1 MDIKKGQVSVTTE
14 NIFPIIRQWLYQDK
28 DIFVRELV
36 SNAADALAKFSRLQ
50 LMGKAEQDSEEELK
64 IELTLDLK
72 AGTLSIADNGIGMT
86 FSEIEKYINQIAYSG
101 MVDFAERFK
110 DEASE
115 GGAFIG
121 HFGLGFYS
129 SFMVSDV
136 VRIDS
141 KSYQAEPA
149 AFWQS
154 EDGIDYE
161 MGRSDKE
168 TRGTTITLTLS
179 EEAKAEFD
187 EFTLRRIFDKFL
199 GFMAWPIY
207 FQVIR
212 EDKDS
217 ETDAKTDATKDKDSD
232 DASEQL
238 EPIND
243 PNPLWK
249 RQPSDISDEEYKA
262 FYKKVFK
269 DPQDPLFWIHLNMD
283 YPFRLQGILFFPKT
297 DNVYEALDGRIKIY
311 YNQVFVADNIKEI
324 IPDFLFL
331 LRGTLDAPD
340 LPLNVSRS
348 FLQNDTYVNKLS
360 GHIIRKVADKLTALA
375 KDDFE
380 TYCTYWKD
388 IALFVKYGMMKE
400 DRFYDRATSALIFE
414 TTEQTFKKLDDLGEG
429 EIFYTPGKNQLTAY
443 VDRAVKDKKM
453 VVVMDHEIDNQ
464 FMSFLEYK
472 AEGKIRFVR
481 VDAELGKSEEG
492 LEEKREM
499 LEKRFQKAAGDDALK
514 VRLVA
519 LGADGLPAMI
529 EESEQS
535 RRMAEMKKQFERL
548 GQTGMDEQWFKK
560 ERTLVLNDDS
570 PLIAPLAR
578 EAVQAHHAE
587 AERGFDFTR
596 YVYDL
601 ARLGQ
606 DDLEGESLVTFLRQS
621 AAMAAELAAKIF
633 DKGEDI

>member
-1 MDIKKGQVSVTTE
+1 MDIKKGQVGVTTE

-28 DIFVRELV
+28 DIFIRELV
-36 SNAADALAKFSRLQ
+36 SNAADALAKFSRLT
-50 LMGKAEQDSEEELK
+50 LMGKAEMPEDETLK
-64 IELTLDLK
+64 IEIALDRDK
-72 AGTLSIADNGIGMT
+72 GTLTIEDNGIGMT
-86 FSEIEKYINQIAYSG
+86 FAEIEKYINQIAYSG

-129 SFMVSDV
+129 SFMVADLV
-136 VRIDS
+136 KIES
-141 KSYQAEPA
+141 KSYLDEPA

-161 MGRSDKE
+161 MGPSDKT
-168 TRGTTITLTLS
+168 TRGTKITLYLNDD
-179 EEAKAEFD
+179 AKSQFD
-187 EFTLRRIFDKFL
+187 SFTLRRILDKYL

-207 FQVIR
+207 FEEIKEEAEEKADEEKEKVAP
-212 EDKDS
+212 
-217 ETDAKTDATKDKDSD
+217 T
-232 DASEQL
+232 
-238 EPIND
+238 PIND
-243 PNPLWK
+243 PSPLWK
-249 RQPSDISDEEYKA
+249 RSPSEITDDEYKA
-262 FYKKVFK
+262 FYKKVFL

-283 YPFRLQGILFFPKT
+283 YPFRLQGILYFPRT

-360 GHIIRKVADKLTALA
+360 GHIIRKVADKLTQLA
-375 KDDFE
+375 KDDFD
-380 TYCTYWKD
+380 TYASYWKD

-400 DRFYDRATSALIFE
+400 DRFYDRAKDALIFE
-414 TTEQTFKKLDDLGEG
+414 TTDGEFLTLDKLAEG
-429 EIFYTPGKNQLTAY
+429 DIYYTPGKNDLTVY
-443 VDRAVKDKKM
+443 VDRLKQDGKTVI
-453 VVVMDHEIDNQ
+453 VMDHEIDNQ
-464 FMSFLEYK
+464 FMSFIEYK
-472 AEGKIRFVR
+472 SEGKTRFVR
-481 VDAELGKSEEG
+481 VDAELGKAEEG
-492 LEEKREM
+492 LEEKQEM
-499 LEKRFQKAAGDDALK
+499 LEKRFRQAAGDDKLK

-519 LGADGLPAMI
+519 LGENALPAMI

-535 RRMAEMKKQFERL
+535 RRMSEMKKQLERL
-548 GQTGMDEQWFKK
+548 GQTDFDDQMFAP

-570 PLIAPLAR
+570 PLISPLAR
-578 EAVQAHHAE
+578 EAVQAFHDE
-587 AERGFDFTR
+587 ADTGFDFTR

-606 DDLEGESLVTFLRQS
+606 DDLKGDQLLSFLRQS
-621 AAMAAELAAKIF
+621 ALMAADLADKTF
-633 DKGEDI
+633 DKSEEI